1 MELPVSWHSF
11 YAFIPGYS
19 VRTYTDE
26 QLQKLN
32 EKENE
37 EKVYRGCKYNAY
49 QAAQA
54 QRQMETKMRS
64 QRAYIKNLE
73 RGDGSNDDILA
84 AKARYLNT
92 LHQYQAFSRKMEL
105 PEQMERVYMD
115 GLGRVITDNRIKG
128 MFPQKM
134 VNNMQK
140 DLNQYKRYKEVLGDS
155 IGSLA
160 KFGQMKYNDTEKWKE
175 ISEAY
180 TDVKWQKKA
189 LEKREVG
196 EVHSVP
202 FQGTPDS
209 VFDNYIG
216 ETLQRRRYYGS
227 DGRPRLDI
235 DMTDHGNSKEH
246 PVVPHYHNWYRD
258 QNGTVKREAKHDNEL
273 KLGHK
278 IANKDILEKR

>member
-92 LHQYQAFSRKMEL
+92 LHQYQAFSKKMEL

-115 GLGRVITDNRIKG
+115 GLGRVAGGRRMESRISNIKKETAANIINVQIVKEMDTVVAANVCKNLKKSQTG
-128 MFPQKM
+128 KSTLEYIQKQSIP
-134 VNNMQK
+134 VDILYDK
-140 DLNQYKRYKEVLGDS
+140 DTVEDLGLEKDYGTCYDGHIYINGRATDS
-155 IGSLA
+155 IQKIAETIIHETKHMELNIGYD
-160 KFGQMKYNDTEKWKE
+160 QH
-175 ISEAY
+175 SEAVCDY
-180 TDVKWQKKA
+180 YAMLHTKGKLTATDIRSIIKSVK
-189 LEKREVG
+189 E
-196 EVHSVP
+196 
-202 FQGTPDS
+202 
-209 VFDNYIG
+209 
-216 ETLQRRRYYGS
+216 RYPEYKW
-227 DGRPRLDI
+227 R
-235 DMTDHGNSKEH
+235 K
-246 PVVPHYHNWYRD
+246 
-258 QNGTVKREAKHDNEL
+258 
-273 KLGHK
+273 
-278 IANKDILEKR
+278 